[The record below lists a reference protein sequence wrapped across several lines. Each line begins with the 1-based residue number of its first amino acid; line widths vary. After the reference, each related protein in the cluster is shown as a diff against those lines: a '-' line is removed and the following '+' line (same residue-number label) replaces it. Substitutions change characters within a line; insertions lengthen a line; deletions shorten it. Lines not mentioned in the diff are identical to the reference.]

1 MKPAFHERTIR
12 MKNLT
17 IAVAIT
23 VVAALLGSPRLC
35 AADADEPSAL
45 RHRAQW

>member
-1 MKPAFHERTIR
+1 

-23 VVAALLGSPRLC
+23 VVAALLGSLRVC
-35 AADADEPSAL
+35 AAESAPP
-45 RHRAQW
+45 

>member
-1 MKPAFHERTIR
+1 